1 MHHVHSPKYSSGQS
15 ASIHPN
21 IVRSRTPSVP
31 LHSRVLQTLLPALM
45 LSFALLLS
53 LCPANAFAQGS
64 ATSSVT
70 GHVTDSTGAVVPG
83 AIVHITNTATSAERT
98 ATTNNS
104 GEYSITNLP
113 PANYRVRIEKSGFKT
128 STIASLDLLVDQTA
142 DGSVTLSV
150 GSTTETVEV
159 TTAPPAL
166 QTTEATVGQVID
178 QKQVNDLPLNGRNVL
193 QLATLAAGV
202 SPAQTGNTGTPGSY
216 GTRNLFITVDGGRA
230 SSTNYVLDG
239 TYVRSIRFN
248 NLSLQPSI
256 DTIQEFNLLRST
268 YSTEYGQGDAVVS
281 MVTKS
286 GTNSLHGTA
295 YIFTRDAIFDAR
307 NWAATYTST
316 PKKPTYHRQQFGG
329 TLGLPL
335 WKDHAFLF
343 GGYEGLR
350 TSRGVTQFGLF
361 PCPLASCPGFSTT
374 IAPILGTPPNQ
385 AESVLQPYFPVP
397 NCTTCGTANDY
408 SSTQN
413 FTDNYDEYVI
423 RADQTL
429 SQKSTLFERYIDF
442 NAQQFSPAVQQGVG
456 TNYPLISRNMV
467 IGNTYLLTPSIVNDL
482 RLGYNRVYSYYTG
495 HVLVPGTNFTS
506 TEGLTNLTGLTSPT
520 QDGRS
525 SIAISGFSTI
535 SDPGRDQGSTEDVY
549 SFGDSVGFVR
559 GRHTIKG
566 GFQFQWR
573 QITQIADNNA
583 RGSFTFAATSA
594 NVATGTPAYSGIQN
608 YQRGLCTSC
617 NGGFG
622 TTLGHYRDNTYG
634 AFISDIWQIGHGF
647 TLNAGIRWEYNS
659 PFVEQNGLEGAF
671 SPSLDKIAFHKVPA
685 NIPAFLLPNVDTTP
699 NYFPAGIINPY
710 KKGFGP
716 RLGLAY
722 QASPTTVAR
731 LGYGIYFDNINANE
745 LQFTRY
751 AAPLYYQITLNNQNI
766 AGLFPNINTL
776 TSAPA
781 PFSVDPKNTVPYSQE
796 FTVSVQQEFG
806 HNTTFELAYTG
817 SDTHRLWKR
826 YDQNEDIFNPDG
838 TSTGVRPYPNFL
850 HGMLT
855 SSTRSAANFNGLSAK
870 LEQRST
876 HGLFYLV
883 NYQWSKNLDNNS
895 GEADANDTS
904 YATNF
909 HFDHSYSNFDVRHR
923 ASGSAGYELP
933 FGAGKDHLQTGI
945 GNVLA
950 GGWSLQPAIQLRGGY
965 PFSVSATGG
974 QFCTYCPQRASL
986 APGRTSG
993 ALSHKTPQHWFDPT
1007 AYVVPSVAAAGLPDY
1022 NPSFGAQ
1029 GNVTRNTLRGPG
1041 TAQVDFSAIKNFKL
1055 YETLHA
1061 QFRAE
1066 AFNIINRANLANPA
1080 ANISTPSSAGVI
1092 TATSTGGVITSDN
1105 RDLQF
1110 ALKFLW

>member
-1 MHHVHSPKYSSGQS
+1 MQREYSTNDVSIQIQSTSGLFEGLSNHVGAGAVGR
-15 ASIHPN
+15 ASCMK
-21 IVRSRTPSVP
+21 
-31 LHSRVLQTLLPALM
+31 VLFQAVM
-45 LSFALLLS
+45 MMVVLLLAIRPDVA
-53 LCPANAFAQGS
+53 CAQGS
-64 ATSSVT
+64 ATASVV

-83 AIVHITNTATSAERT
+83 AIVHIVNTATSAERT
-98 ATTNNS
+98 ATTNNN
-104 GEYSITNLP
+104 GEYSLTNLQ
-113 PANYRVRIEKSGFKT
+113 PANYRVSIEKSGFKT
-128 STIASLDLLVDQTA
+128 STIGSLDLLVDQTA
-142 DGSVTLSV
+142 DASVTLSV
-150 GSTTETVEV
+150 GSTSETVEV
-159 TTAPPAL
+159 STIAPAL

-202 SPAQTGNTGTPGSY
+202 SPAQTGNTGTAGQY

-248 NLSLQPSI
+248 NLSLQPSV

-268 YSTEYGQGDAVVS
+268 FSTEYGQGQAIVS

-286 GTNSLHGTA
+286 GTNTLHGTA
-295 YIFTRDAIFDAR
+295 FLYTRSQLFDAR
-307 NWAATYTST
+307 NWASTYAST

-329 TLGLPL
+329 TAGLPI
-335 WKDHAFLF
+335 WKDKAFLF

-374 IAPILGTPPNQ
+374 VVPVLGTAPNQ
-385 AESVLQPYFPVP
+385 VLSVLQPYFPVP

-408 SSTQN
+408 TSTQN
-413 FTDNYDEYVI
+413 FTDNFDQYVI
-423 RADQTL
+423 RADQTI
-429 SQKSTLFERYIDF
+429 SQKSTLFERYIDY
-442 NAQQFSPAVQQGVG
+442 NATQFGPSVQQGVG
-456 TNYPLISRNMV
+456 TNYPLIGRNMA
-467 IGNTYLLTPSIVNDL
+467 IGNTYLVTPTIVNDV
-482 RLGYNRVYSYYTG
+482 RLGYNRVYAFSIG
-495 HVLVPGTNFTS
+495 QVLVPGTNFPAN
-506 TEGLTNLTGLTSPT
+506 EGLTNVTGLTSPT
-520 QDGRS
+520 QSGRS
-525 SIAISGFSTI
+525 SIAISGFATI
-535 SDPGRDQGSTEDVY
+535 SDGGKDQGSTENVF
-549 SFGDSVGFVR
+549 SFGDSVGYVR

-573 QITQIADNNA
+573 QIAQIADNNA
-583 RGSFTFAATSA
+583 RGSFTFAAISA
-594 NVATGTPAYSGIQN
+594 NTTTGAPAYTGVQN

-617 NGGFG
+617 NAGFG
-622 TTLGHYRDNTYG
+622 TTQGHYRDNTYG
-634 AFISDIWQIGHGF
+634 VFLNDIWQVGHNITANIG
-647 TLNAGIRWEYNS
+647 LRWEYNS
-659 PFVEQNGLEGAF
+659 PFVEQSGLEGAF
-671 SPSLDKIAFHKVPA
+671 SPSLHQIAFHKVPA
-685 NIPAFLLPNVDTTP
+685 TIPAFLLPNVDTAP

-722 QASPTTVAR
+722 QAAPTTVFR
-731 LGYGIYFDNINANE
+731 VGYGIYFDNINANE

-781 PFSVDPKNTVPYSQE
+781 PFSVDPNNTVPYTQE
-796 FTVSVQQEFG
+796 YTTSVQQELG
-806 HNTTFELAYTG
+806 HGTTVEIAYTG
-817 SDTHRLWKR
+817 SSTHRLWKR
-826 YDQNEDIFNPDG
+826 YDQNEDIFNANG

-855 SSTRSAANFNGLSAK
+855 SSTRASASFNGLSAK
-870 LEQRST
+870 LEQRSKN
-876 HGLFYLV
+876 GLFYLV

-904 YATNF
+904 YSTNF
-909 HFDHSYSNFDVRHR
+909 AFDRSYSNFDVRNR

-933 FGAGKDHLQTGI
+933 FGKGKAHLQTGI
-945 GNVLA
+945 GDVLA

-986 APGRTSG
+986 AAGRTTG
-993 ALSHKTPQHWFDPT
+993 AISNRTPQHWFDPT
-1007 AYVVPSVAAAGLPDY
+1007 AYVVPSVAAASLPGY

-1041 TAQVDFSAIKNFKL
+1041 TAQVDFSAIKNFRL
-1055 YETLHA
+1055 YEQVHA

-1066 AFNIINRANLANPA
+1066 AFNIINHPILANPA
-1080 ANISTPSSAGVI
+1080 ANVSASSSVGTI
-1092 TATSTGGVITSDN
+1092 TATSLDN

-1110 ALKFLW
+1110 ALKILW